1 MSTVSRTFTSNSPRL
16 GKAFGSLIR
25 NQPKVIDET
34 VRLLATDSLELFNKT
49 TTTWSR
55 RPTFTVVKSATARY
69 GVKTDSKRWNWVDR
83 GTRLRTIRAKPG
95 GVLLFKVPFRAK
107 SKVGIL
113 RSFKGRRGNKWV
125 AAKKVRHKIRAR
137 NWTQTVV
144 RRLQPQAANRLRRAL
159 KTARQD
165 EGFR

>member
-1 MSTVSRTFTSNSPRL
+1 MTTVSRTFTSNSPRL
-16 GKAFGSLIR
+16 GKQFGSLIR

-34 VRLLATDSLELFNKT
+34 VRQLATDSIELFNKT
-49 TTTWSR
+49 TTTWSS
-55 RPTFTVVKSATARY
+55 RPSFTVVKSSTARY
-69 GVKTDSKRWNWVDR
+69 GVKTDSKRWNWTDR

-113 RSFKGRRGNKWV
+113 RSFKGGRGSKWR
-125 AAKKVRHKIRAR
+125 AAKKIRHKIRAR
-137 NWTQTVV
+137 GWTQIIVK
-144 RRLQPQAANRLRRAL
+144 RLQPKAANRLRKAL
-159 KTARQD
+159 TMAKQD